1 MDRHCCMIKYFKKGK
16 THDLYGLLIIILLNI
31 ILYFQTD
38 ISLIKFISIAD
49 IVISVAIFVDLWS
62 HCFHH

>member
-1 MDRHCCMIKYFKKGK
+1 MSCNMFSYFKKGK

-31 ILYFQTD
+31 ILYFTTN
-38 ISLIKFISIAD
+38 ISLVKFIAIAD
-49 IVISVAIFVDLWS
+49 IVVSTGIFVDLWS